1 MSIVKGALH
10 SNSGAFVQPAA
21 LEKPRIGVSI
31 LSPTETTAPFLRP
44 PARTFTARMV
54 RSRISLLLL
63 TLATRLRKS
72 LSHLSV
78 AFTNPSRRL
87 LCATDRNEGSLME
100 PILPSLRAVLRGVL
114 ILGLSLSVFAQI
126 PAAPDAYGFPSGR
139 NALPRPVFEFR
150 GIRIGDEMK
159 EAERKFL
166 ALKVSS
172 LSSKPGLCG
181 SDGIKRIETCTDV
194 LDTGEYVN
202 MTMLDRRVAQIY
214 VSSDRR
220 TKGNSYN
227 SYVLALGTKYG
238 RPDKL
243 EIRYY
248 RNGVETGSSGE
259 HLRWLNG
266 DQYMEGDKIE
276 RAITIGSKALDA
288 KIDELESVY
297 ERN

>member
-1 MSIVKGALH
+1 
-10 SNSGAFVQPAA
+10 
-21 LEKPRIGVSI
+21 
-31 LSPTETTAPFLRP
+31 
-44 PARTFTARMV
+44 
-54 RSRISLLLL
+54 
-63 TLATRLRKS
+63 
-72 LSHLSV
+72 
-78 AFTNPSRRL
+78 
-87 LCATDRNEGSLME
+87 ME
-100 PILPSLRAVLRGVL
+100 PILHSLRAILRGAL

-126 PAAPDAYGFPSGR
+126 PAVPAASGFPSGR

-159 EAERKFL
+159 KAERKFL
-166 ALKVSS
+166 ALKVPS

-181 SDGIKRIETCTDV
+181 SDGINRIETCTEV

-227 SYVLALGTKYG
+227 SYVVALGTKYG

-243 EIRYY
+243 ETRYY

-266 DQYMEGDKIE
+266 DQYMEGSEIE